1 MGGGYTAQESS
12 QRLPSPVPGRVR
24 LLQRGVSQSLFWR
37 LEATALLELEE
48 RPGPFERRELHF
60 RLVEG
65 DFDELVV
72 CAATTL
78 CAPPAH
84 SLPPPLTP
92 PRALVLGCRQRK
104 PSEVFR
110 SRQTRRRLTEVL
122 RSSSNMEQRRCL
134 CEPKGQWETRET
146 SSKANFPPV
155 CVSFGSFTCSQTRHV
170 AGLPCLTR
178 GP

>member
-1 MGGGYTAQESS
+1 VELCVGAVGTAQELS

-72 CAATTL
+72 CSHAPAL
-78 CAPPAH
+78 CSLLAPSG
-84 SLPPPLTP
+84 SLPHQKNP
-92 PRALVLGCRQRK
+92 
-104 PSEVFR
+104 
-110 SRQTRRRLTEVL
+110 
-122 RSSSNMEQRRCL
+122 
-134 CEPKGQWETRET
+134 
-146 SSKANFPPV
+146 
-155 CVSFGSFTCSQTRHV
+155 HD
-170 AGLPCLTR
+170 R
-178 GP
+178 GITYPYDG